1 MIFPDRFD
9 VIVIGGGHAGTE
21 ACLAAARMGCKTLL
35 LSHNIETLGQMSC
48 NPAIGGIGKSHL
60 VKEIDA
66 LGGAMALAT
75 DKGGIQFRVLN
86 ARKGPAVRATR
97 AQADRILYKAAI
109 RETLENQENLWIFQQ
124 AADDLIVEN
133 DQVRGVVTQMGLKFM
148 ANQVVLTAGTF
159 LGGLIHI
166 GLQNYS
172 GGRAGDPPSN
182 ALSKRLREL
191 PLRVDRLKTGT
202 PPRIDA
208 RTVNFDV
215 LEKQWGDEPRPVMS
229 VRGNRTMQPRQI
241 CCYITHTNEK
251 THDVIRRNLDR
262 SPMYSG
268 VIEGIGPRYCPSIED
283 KIHRFADKDSHQ
295 IFIEPEGL
303 TTHELYPNGISTSL
317 PFDVQLE
324 IVRSMKGFEN
334 AHILR
339 PGYAIEYDFF
349 NPQDLQHSLETKVI
363 GGLFFAGQ
371 INGTTGYEEAGAQGL
386 LAGINAALRAQEKDA
401 WCPTRDQAYVG
412 VLVDDLITLGTKEPY
427 RMFTSRAEYRL
438 LLREDNAD
446 LRLTEKGR
454 ELGLIGDEQWKLFCD
469 KREQIELE
477 QQRLRSTW
485 IQAGSAEAEII
496 EQKIQTKLAREYSL
510 MDLLKRPELAY
521 ADIAYLKGE
530 AIANEAAAEQVE
542 IEAKYSGYIER
553 QQEDVNRL
561 RAYENTIIPDDF
573 DYSQVDGLSN
583 EVKQKLIAARPQT
596 LARASRISGIT
607 PAAISLVL
615 VYLKKRGVLK
625 RLKEDAPEQQA
636 S

>member
-21 ACLAAARMGCKTLL
+21 ACLAAARMGAKTLL

-109 RETLENQENLWIFQQ
+109 RETLENQQNLWIFQQ

-133 DQVRGVVTQMGLKFM
+133 DQVRGVITQMGLKFM

-172 GGRAGDPPSN
+172 GGRAGDPPSI
-182 ALSKRLREL
+182 ALAKRLREL

-229 VRGNRTMQPRQI
+229 VRGNRAMQPRQI

-371 INGTTGYEEAGAQGL
+371 INGTTGYEEAGAQGM
-386 LAGINAALRAQEKDA
+386 LAGINAALRAQDKEV
-401 WCPTRDQAYVG
+401 WCPTRDQAYLG

-454 ELGLIGDEQWKLFCD
+454 ELGLIGDDQWKIFCD

-485 IQAGSAEAEII
+485 IQAGSVEAEVI

-510 MDLLKRPELAY
+510 MDLLKRPELTY
-521 ADIAYLKGE
+521 ADVAHLKGD

-561 RAYENTIIPDDF
+561 RAYENTLIPDDF
-573 DYSQVDGLSN
+573 DYSQVEGLSN
-583 EVKQKLIAARPQT
+583 EVKQKLTAARPQT
-596 LARASRISGIT
+596 LARAARISGIT

-615 VYLKKRGVLK
+615 VYLKKRGILK
-625 RLKEDAPEQQA
+625 RLKDDAPEQQA

>member
-109 RETLENQENLWIFQQ
+109 RETLENQQNLWIFQQ

-133 DQVRGVVTQMGLKFM
+133 DQVRGVITQMGLKFM

-172 GGRAGDPPSN
+172 GGRAGDPPSI

-215 LEKQWGDEPRPVMS
+215 LEKQWGDDPRPVMS
-229 VRGNRTMQPRQI
+229 VRGNRAMQPRQI

-371 INGTTGYEEAGAQGL
+371 INGTTGYEEAGAQGM
-386 LAGINAALRAQEKDA
+386 LAGINAALRAQDKAA
-401 WCPTRDQAYVG
+401 WCPTRDQAYLG

-454 ELGLIGDEQWKLFCD
+454 ELGLISDEQWKIFCD

-485 IQAGSAEAEII
+485 IQAGSAEADII
-496 EQKIQTKLAREYSL
+496 EKKIQTKLAREYSL
-510 MDLLKRPELAY
+510 MDLLKRPELTY
-521 ADIAYLKGE
+521 ADIAHLKGE

-573 DYSQVDGLSN
+573 DYSQVEGLSN

-615 VYLKKRGVLK
+615 VYLKKRGVLH
-625 RLKEDAPEQQA
+625 RLKDDAPEQRA